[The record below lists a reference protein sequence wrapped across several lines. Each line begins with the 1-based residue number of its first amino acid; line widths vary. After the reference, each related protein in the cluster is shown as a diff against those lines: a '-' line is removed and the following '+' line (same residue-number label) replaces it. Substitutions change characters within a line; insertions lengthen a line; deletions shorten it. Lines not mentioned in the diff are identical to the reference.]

1 MDAWLTGG
9 SALATDAPNASRT
22 LFYDLR
28 QGDFDP
34 ELCAVFGIPPALLP
48 PVVSSAGRVGFTDP
62 RVFHGRRLPVSGI
75 AGDQQAALFGQ
86 GCISRQ
92 QARTPYGTGFFVL
105 VNVGEAPADPGH
117 GLLSTV
123 AWRL

>member
-1 MDAWLTGG
+1 
-9 SALATDAPNASRT
+9 
-22 LFYDLR
+22 
-28 QGDFDP
+28 
-34 ELCAVFGIPPALLP
+34 
-48 PVVSSAGRVGFTDP
+48 VGFTDP

-75 AGDQQAALFGQ
+75 VGDQQAALFGQ
-86 GCISRQ
+86 ACISPG
-92 QARTPYGTGFFVL
+92 TSKNTYGTGFFVL